1 MLECRNEVI
10 NVGAPGKY
18 AEWLTED
25 GLILIKGWARN
36 GLTYEQIAHNM
47 GITRNTLN
55 EWRNRYQAIDDA
67 LKRTREIVDLEV
79 ENALYKRAMG
89 YDYDEEIYQRKVDK
103 NTCEEN
109 LELIKKV
116 TKHVPPDTTA
126 QIFWLKNRKPE
137 EWRDKRE
144 VAVEADEN
152 TTGIAL
158 IAPVI
163 EEGSDGKA

>member
-1 MLECRNEVI
+1 M
-10 NVGAPGKY
+10 GAPGKY
-18 AEWLTED
+18 AEWLTKD
-25 GLILIKGWARN
+25 GLILISGWARN

-55 EWRNRYQAIDDA
+55 EWRNRFKGIDDA

-103 NTCEEN
+103 ATGEESM
-109 LELIKKV
+109 ELIKKV

-163 EEGSDGKA
+163 EEGGDGNA